1 MANMRLPLAIFVL
14 RRAVY
19 LALCAC
25 LCLNISAALADDS
38 RANKAQLQQLSKEV
52 AQLKKLLSGFQSQ
65 RSELENAL
73 RQAEINIGQLQT
85 QISKTQQQLNSEQ
98 KALQQLQSQRHALQG
113 QKRQQQQQ
121 IEQQIRSA
129 FQIGQQKK
137 LKVLLNQ
144 EDPEKLSRALAYY
157 DYFNRARA
165 QQVSAYADTIANIN
179 KLEPAIQQKT
189 ETLKQAKAQLQQE
202 HKALLSN
209 KSTREQSLAKINSSI
224 KSKHQHLSKL
234 NQDRAE
240 LERLIEAVE
249 QTIANISIPT
259 DYRPFAQLKGKLP
272 WPLVGKASNS
282 FGSRR
287 SNSELRWQGVNIRAN
302 AGSSIK
308 AIHHGRVVFS
318 DWLRGYGLLII
329 IDHGDDYMSLYGH
342 NQSLLRETG
351 DWVSSG
357 EIIATT
363 GNSGGQQQSGVYF
376 EIRHN
381 GKPSN
386 PALWCKRS

>member
-1 MANMRLPLAIFVL
+1 MARMLSKSASWIL
-14 RRAVY
+14 RFT
-19 LALCAC
+19 LSIS
-25 LCLNISAALADDS
+25 LCLSAYAQADDS
-38 RANKAQLQQLSKEV
+38 RANKAQLQQLNSEV

-65 RSELENAL
+65 RSELENTL
-73 RQAEINIGQLQT
+73 RQSEVNIGQLQT
-85 QISKTQQQLNSEQ
+85 QIRKTQQQLDSEQ
-98 KALQQLQSQRHALQG
+98 KALQQLQSQRQALQG

-165 QQVSAYADTIANIN
+165 EQVAAYADTITNIN

-189 ETLKQAKAQLQQE
+189 DNLQRAKAQLQQE
-202 HKALLSN
+202 HQALLSN
-209 KSTREQSLAKINSSI
+209 KTNREQSLAKINSSI
-224 KSKHQHLSKL
+224 KNKHQHLTKL
-234 NQDRAE
+234 NQDRSE

-249 QTIANISIPT
+249 QTIANISIPS

-272 WPLVGKASNS
+272 WPLAGKPSNS
-282 FGSRR
+282 FGSARGG
-287 SNSELRWQGVNIRAN
+287 SELRWQGINIPAQ

-342 NQSLLRETG
+342 SQSLLRETG
-351 DWVSSG
+351 DWVSAG
-357 EIIATT
+357 ETIATI
-363 GNSGGQQQSGVYF
+363 GNSGGQQQNGVYF
-376 EIRHN
+376 EIRHS